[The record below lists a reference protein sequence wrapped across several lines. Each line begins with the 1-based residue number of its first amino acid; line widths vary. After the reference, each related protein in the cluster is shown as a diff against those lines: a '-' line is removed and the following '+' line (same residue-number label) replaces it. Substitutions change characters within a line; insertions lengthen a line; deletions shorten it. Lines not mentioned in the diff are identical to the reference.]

1 MSKAIS
7 GLPIAETLTGDEL
20 LPVVQ
25 DGNTVQSTVQQMVDL
40 VGNTTTWGYI
50 QGTLSNQTDL
60 QNALNLK
67 VPYTGAT
74 TNVNLGEY
82 GLTSGFFQA
91 DLTPTGTLQ
100 VGRMMWSDQ
109 DGTMDLR
116 LLGNNVTLHIGQKQ
130 VIRVV
135 NKTGATLTGTDYQ
148 VVKISGAQGQ
158 RPKVSLAQ
166 ADNDANSADTIGMV
180 NETIANNQEGFVC
193 TSGTITNIN
202 TTGSM
207 QGETWADGDVLYL
220 SGTTAGRVTNIKPTA
235 PIHTVIVG
243 FVIYAHINQGKI
255 YVKVD
260 NGYELD
266 ELHNVRITSPSNGQ
280 VLTYNSGLW
289 ENQTNGS
296 GTVTSVAAT
305 AGTGISVSGSPITS
319 SGTLTITNTA
329 PDQVVSLTAGS
340 NVTITGT
347 YPSFTIAATGGGGGS
362 GTVTDVSVVSA
373 NGFSGSVAT
382 STTTPAITLSTSISG
397 LLKGSSGALAAA
409 SATDVPDLPQ
419 SKITNLVTDLSAK
432 APLASPTFT
441 GTPTAPTASVG
452 TNTTQVATTAFVQAE
467 IANDA
472 VLLTGDQ
479 TVAGTK
485 TFSSTISGS
494 ITGNAG
500 TATTLQTTRSINL
513 SNFNGSANITVPRVF
528 ALDDRTI
535 APADGSA
542 NYVTAYFT
550 SWANDNTSPYA
561 DALLFRTYSDGS
573 GGNDNLVTFRKNAI
587 GMRIWQQTAGSATA
601 FASFKDVAWTDGTN
615 ATGTWSISTSGNAG
629 TVTNGVYTT
638 GDQTIAGVKT
648 FSGTST
654 IVNGNLGIGTASPI
668 NKLTISGSSLA
679 SGELGT
685 FAITGNTT
693 AKRLAMGVDSTS
705 TMYGWIQSVES
716 GVGYRSLVLQQLGGI
731 LGVGSIPSAWSGLG
745 GIGAIQT
752 PSSAIVS
759 SPGGGTNTTTFV
771 TNAFYNG
778 TNWIY
783 RNTAATARYDQWGN
797 EHRFFVAASGTA
809 GNAITYT
816 QAMTLNSS
824 GNLSVTGNMD
834 ATIFRDVS
842 NTAFYLDPANSG
854 TSLNINGIAV
864 IGAGSTV
871 GGVVIGYR
879 DVPVTTQNA
888 TYTFALTDAGK
899 SVGKD
904 NATAYTYTIPANA
917 SVAFPVG
924 TVITVFNNNATNN
937 ITIAITTDTLRLAGT
952 TSTGSRTV
960 APFGLCTLFKVSSTV
975 WMASGSGVS

>member
-1 MSKAIS
+1 M
-7 GLPIAETLTGDEL
+7 GLKGGN
-20 LPVVQ
+20 VV
-25 DGNTVQSTVQQMVDL
+25 
-40 VGNTTTWGYI
+40 
-50 QGTLSNQTDL
+50 
-60 QNALNLK
+60 
-67 VPYTGAT
+67 
-74 TNVNLGEY
+74 
-82 GLTSGFFQA
+82 
-91 DLTPTGTLQ
+91 
-100 VGRMMWSDQ
+100 
-109 DGTMDLR
+109 
-116 LLGNNVTLHIGQKQ
+116 LHLGQKQ
-130 VIRVV
+130 VTQVI
-135 NKTGATLTGTDYQ
+135 NKTGATLTASDYQ
-148 VVKISGAQGQ
+148 VVKIDGAQGQ
-158 RPKVSLAQ
+158 RLKVVLAQ
-166 ADNDANSADTIGMV
+166 ANNDANSADTIGMV

-193 TSGTITNIN
+193 TSGTITNLN
-202 TTGSM
+202 TTGSL
-207 QGETWADGDVLYL
+207 QGESWNDGDVLYL
-220 SGTTAGRVTNIKPTA
+220 SGTTAGRVTNIKPSA
-235 PIHTVIVG
+235 PTHTVIVG
-243 FVIYAHINQGKI
+243 FVIYAHNNQGKI
-255 YVKVD
+255 YVKID

-397 LLKGSSGALAAA
+397 LLKGSAGALAAA

-419 SKITNLVTDLSAK
+419 SKITNLVTDLAAK
-432 APLASPTFT
+432 APLASPTFTGTPSLPTGTVGVTQAVDTNTTALATTAFVVGQGYAKLASPALT

-452 TNTTQVATTAFVQAE
+452 TNTTQVATTAFVQSE

-500 TATTLQTTRSINL
+500 T
-513 SNFNGSANITVPRVF
+513 V
-528 ALDDRTI
+528 
-535 APADGSA
+535 
-542 NYVTAYFT
+542 
-550 SWANDNTSPYA
+550 
-561 DALLFRTYSDGS
+561 
-573 GGNDNLVTFRKNAI
+573 
-587 GMRIWQQTAGSATA
+587 
-601 FASFKDVAWTDGTN
+601 TDGVYT
-615 ATGTWSISTSGNAG
+615 TGNQTIGGTKTFSSTISGSVSGNAG

-654 IVNGNLGIGTASPI
+654 IVNGNLGIGVSPSYKLDLSTAGTSVARFTGPANGFTDFTDGTGTLRVQMLSNVPHI
-668 NKLTISGSSLA
+668 GSFTNHNLNLITNNTVKARIDTTGNFGLGVTPGAWGNGVSAQGDAWSISTTSGFDSLAIAANARQTAYGSGSQ
-679 SGELGT
+679 
-685 FAITGNTT
+685 NW
-693 AKRLAMGVDSTS
+693 V
-705 TMYGWIQSVES
+705 
-716 GVGYRSLVLQQLGGI
+716 YRG
-731 LGVGSIPSAWSGLG
+731 
-745 GIGAIQT
+745 
-752 PSSAIVS
+752 
-759 SPGGGTNTTTFV
+759 
-771 TNAFYNG
+771 
-778 TNWIY
+778 
-783 RNTAATARYDQWGN
+783 TARCSNYEQTNGN
-797 EHRFFVAASGTA
+797 HIWRYAASGTA
-809 GNAITYT
+809 GNAVTFT
-816 QAMTLNSS
+816 QAMTLGNT
-824 GNLSVTGNMD
+824 GNLSIGTTVASARVTTSYTAPASFTNALTDYIQQWQTSTTNAIGIALSTGDTTARFVVNNSYKFAWTSSSTDLMTLSTSGALATIATMD

-842 NTAFYLDPANSG
+842 NTAFYLDPANTG
-854 TSLNINGIAV
+854 ISLNVAGRAV

-871 GGVVIGYR
+871 DGVVIGYR